1 MKLWEKGIPTDQK
14 IEAFT
19 VGNDREIDIHIA
31 KYDLLASK
39 AHAQML
45 ARVGLLTIEESEA
58 LCKELD
64 KMIALEQNGQFVI
77 EQDYEDV
84 HSKIEADLIK
94 ALGDTGKKIH
104 TGRSRNDQVL
114 VALQLYFKADLA
126 EIKVGIKTLFDTLL
140 CLAET
145 HKDKLLPGYTH
156 LQVAMPSSFGLWFS
170 AYAEVLID
178 DLYLLNA
185 AQKVVDQN
193 PLGSGAGYG
202 SSFPLDRETTTES
215 LDFETL
221 KYNVVAAQLSRGK
234 SERTVTQAIANVAN
248 TLSRFAMDICLY
260 CSQNFNFIGFP
271 DALTTG
277 SSIMPH
283 KKNPDVFELLRG
295 KCNQLQAIPQEMVLL
310 TNNLPSGY
318 HRDFQLLKENAIKA
332 VEDIKVVLDIF
343 NFAIAQVAIKE
354 VDLSEEKYQYLFT
367 VDAISD
373 LVTAGVPF
381 REAYKQIGE
390 QVETGS
396 FKAGNTKQHSH
407 LGSIH
412 NLGLAEIQKKFDM
425 AFDG

>member
-39 AHAQML
+39 AHATML
-45 ARVGLLTIEESEA
+45 ASVGLLTKEESER
-58 LCKELD
+58 LNKQLD
-64 KMIALEQNGQFVI
+64 LMLKQEQEGIFVI
-77 EQDYEDV
+77 EADFEDV
-84 HSKIEADLIK
+84 HSKIESDLVK

-104 TGRSRNDQVL
+104 TARSRNDQVL
-114 VALQLYFKADLA
+114 VALNLYFKAELSQITEGVEKLFTTLLKLA
-126 EIKVGIKTLFDTLL
+126 E
-140 CLAET
+140 A
-145 HKDKLLPGYTH
+145 HKNTLLPGYTH

-170 AYAEVLID
+170 AYAELLID
-178 DLYLLNA
+178 DLYLLKA

-193 PLGSGAGYG
+193 PLGSAAGYG
-202 SSFPLDRETTTES
+202 SSFPIDREMTTS
-215 LDFETL
+215 QLGFSDL
-221 KYNVVAAQLSRGK
+221 KYNVIAAQLSRGK
-234 SERTVTQAIANVAN
+234 SERTVTQAVANIAN

-260 CSQNFNFIGFP
+260 CSQNFGFIKFP

-295 KCNQLQAIPQEMVLL
+295 KCNQLQAIPQEMIMI

-318 HRDFQLLKENAIKA
+318 HRDYQLLKENAIKS
-332 VEDIKVVLDIF
+332 VEDLKVVLDIF
-343 NFAIAQVAIKE
+343 EFSIAQVQ
-354 VDLSEEKYQYLFT
+354 VQDVNLDDEKYQHLFT
-367 VDAISD
+367 VDAIND

-390 QVETGS
+390 QVENGS
-396 FKAGNTKQHSH
+396 FKAGNTKEHSH

-412 NLGLAEIQKKFDM
+412 NLGLDKIQAKFDK
-425 AFDG
+425 AVS

>member
-39 AHAQML
+39 AHATML
-45 ARVGLLTIEESEA
+45 ASVGLLTQEESEH
-58 LCKELD
+58 LNKQLD
-64 KMIALEQNGQFVI
+64 LMLKQEQEGTFVI
-77 EQDYEDV
+77 EADFEDV
-84 HSKIEADLIK
+84 HSKIESDLVK

-104 TGRSRNDQVL
+104 TARSRNDQVI
-114 VALQLYFKADLA
+114 VALNLYFKAELSQITQGV
-126 EIKVGIKTLFDTLL
+126 EKLFDTLL
-140 CLAET
+140 KLAEA
-145 HKDKLLPGYTH
+145 HKNTLLPGYTH

-170 AYAEVLID
+170 AYAELLID
-178 DLYLLNA
+178 DLYLLKA

-193 PLGSGAGYG
+193 PLGSAAGYG
-202 SSFPLDRETTTES
+202 SSFPIDREMTTKQ
-215 LDFETL
+215 LQFADL
-221 KYNVVAAQLSRGK
+221 KYNVIAAQLSRGK
-234 SERTVTQAIANVAN
+234 SERTVTQAVANIAN

-260 CSQNFNFIGFP
+260 CSQNFGFIKFP

-295 KCNQLQAIPQEMVLL
+295 KCNQLQAIPKEMIMI

-318 HRDFQLLKENAIKA
+318 HRDYQLLKENAIKS
-332 VEDIKVVLDIF
+332 VEDLKVVLDIF
-343 NFAIAQVAIKE
+343 EFSIAQVQ
-354 VDLSEEKYQYLFT
+354 VQDVNLDDEKYQHLFT
-367 VDAISD
+367 VDAIND

-390 QVETGS
+390 QVENGS
-396 FKAGNTKQHSH
+396 FTAGNTKEHSH

-412 NLGLAEIQKKFDM
+412 NLGLDKIQAKFDK
-425 AFDG
+425 AVS

>member
-39 AHAQML
+39 AHSAML
-45 ARVGLLTIEESEA
+45 ASVGLLTKEESEQ
-58 LCKELD
+58 LNKQLD
-64 KMIALEQNGQFVI
+64 FMLKQEQEGTFVI
-77 EQDYEDV
+77 EADFEDV
-84 HSKIEADLIK
+84 HSKIESDLVK

-104 TGRSRNDQVL
+104 TARSRNDQVL
-114 VALQLYFKADLA
+114 VALNLYFKAELSQITQGVEKLFKTLLKLA
-126 EIKVGIKTLFDTLL
+126 E
-140 CLAET
+140 A
-145 HKDKLLPGYTH
+145 HKNNLLPGYTH

-170 AYAEVLID
+170 AYAELLID
-178 DLYLLNA
+178 DLYLLKA

-193 PLGSGAGYG
+193 PLGSAAGYG
-202 SSFPLDRETTTES
+202 SSFPIDREMTTAQ
-215 LDFETL
+215 LQFADL
-221 KYNVVAAQLSRGK
+221 KYNVIAAQLSRGK
-234 SERTVTQAIANVAN
+234 SERTVTQAVANIAN

-260 CSQNFNFIGFP
+260 CSQNFGFIKFP

-295 KCNQLQAIPQEMVLL
+295 KCNQLQAIPQEMIMI

-318 HRDFQLLKENAIKA
+318 HRDYQLLKENAIKS
-332 VEDIKVVLDIF
+332 VEDLKVVLDIF
-343 NFAIAQVAIKE
+343 EFSIAQVQ
-354 VDLSEEKYQYLFT
+354 VQDVNLDDEKYQHLFT
-367 VDAISD
+367 VDAIND
-373 LVTAGVPF
+373 LVTAGIPF

-390 QVETGS
+390 QVENGS
-396 FKAGNTKQHSH
+396 FKAGNTKEHSH

-412 NLGLAEIQKKFDM
+412 NLGLDKIQAKFDK
-425 AFDG
+425 AVS